1 MVRSGLIEAE
11 KKNEKEEKESR
22 YGVIKKSRYGVI
34 KREAWDMNGWR
45 EDKRAIRDSA
55 RLLFNCF

>member
-1 MVRSGLIEAE
+1 MKR
-11 KKNEKEEKESR
+11 NEKEEKESR
-22 YGVIKKSRYGVI
+22 YGVIKESRYGVI
-34 KREAWDMNGWR
+34 KEEAWDKNGWR